1 MQLQVAALQ
10 RDVTKLRDLLQVKD
24 AALTSALEDGSA
36 QVQELQAERQELLHR
51 LETAEQHM
59 QVQNQLMFQVSEAAI
74 MFLLDAR

>member
-51 LETAEQHM
+51 LETAEQQM

-74 MFLLDAR
+74 VFLLDAR